1 MPVAAPKVEPKAE
14 PTAATWHVIMKHLSI
29 DNICSAHEEIQ
40 QANLQDF
47 HNQEGLLH
55 INFRDTHCII
65 IWIVASTKLTVITN
79 LPTYVTGA
87 GIVRSGAYLLTVTGL
102 AHHVVA
108 TNIKTISNSRSEN
121 LKYLLQ
127 FTPQKFAKHS
137 SSVKG
142 LQNYLKTPIQI
153 MHARI

>member
-1 MPVAAPKVEPKAE
+1 
-14 PTAATWHVIMKHLSI
+14 MKPSSI
-29 DNICSAHEEIQ
+29 DNIFSAHEEIQ

-79 LPTYVTGA
+79 LPIYVTGA

-102 AHHVVA
+102 AHQVA
-108 TNIKTISNSRSEN
+108 VTNIKTTSNSRSDT

-127 FTPQKFAKHS
+127 FTPQKFAKNP
-137 SSVKG
+137 SSVKH
-142 LQNYLKTPIQI
+142 LQN
-153 MHARI
+153 